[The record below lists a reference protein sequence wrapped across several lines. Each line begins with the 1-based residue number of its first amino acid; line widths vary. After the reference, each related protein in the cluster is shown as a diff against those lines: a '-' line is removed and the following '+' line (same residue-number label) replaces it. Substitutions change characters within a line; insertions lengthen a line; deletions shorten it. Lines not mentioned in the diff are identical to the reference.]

1 MRFDLPINDS
11 EISSS
16 LSVEEKGNSPNP
28 RAIHDS
34 CTKELQKKKKPLH
47 YYRQTIIN
55 GWPDIVV
62 LALIG
67 ESRQETTRKYIV
79 VGVLG

>member
-1 MRFDLPINDS
+1 MFVRVDLP
-11 EISSS
+11 ISSS

-34 CTKELQKKKKPLH
+34 FVQKIYKKKIPLH
-47 YYRQTIIN
+47 YYRQTLIN
-55 GWPDIVV
+55 GWPDIVF

-67 ESRQETTRKYIV
+67 ESRRETTRKYIV
-79 VGVLG
+79 VGVLDII

>member
-1 MRFDLPINDS
+1 MFVRFDLPINDS

-34 CTKELQKKKKPLH
+34 CTKELGYNKK
-47 YYRQTIIN
+47 YFDIII
-55 GWPDIVV
+55 DK
-62 LALIG
+62 
-67 ESRQETTRKYIV
+67 R
-79 VGVLG
+79 

>member
-1 MRFDLPINDS
+1 MFVRVDLPINDS

-34 CTKELQKKKKPLH
+34 FVQKIYKKKIPLH
-47 YYRQTIIN
+47 YYRQTLIN
-55 GWPDIVV
+55 G
-62 LALIG
+62 
-67 ESRQETTRKYIV
+67 
-79 VGVLG
+79 